1 MTQRS
6 KDLTG
11 VLSEVEQFGSQGDDI
26 LIFTFQHEK
35 AVKFALKFRE
45 NPWVS
50 ICQSYKMGCS
60 RGVGE
65 DKSIQ
70 MYLKCFSLF
79 VVLLR
84 KTVFACVCVCVI
96 FVCVYG
102 LVVKKMTNF
111 FLLDW
116 GR

>member
-1 MTQRS
+1 
-6 KDLTG
+6 
-11 VLSEVEQFGSQGDDI
+11 
-26 LIFTFQHEK
+26 
-35 AVKFALKFRE
+35 
-45 NPWVS
+45 
-50 ICQSYKMGCS
+50 MGCS

-84 KTVFACVCVCVI
+84 KTVFARVCVCVCVI

-102 LVVKKMTNF
+102 PVVKNDQCF
-111 FLLDW
+111 FC
-116 GR
+116 